1 MSTSSPTI
9 AAMRMGVSALE
20 RKRDFDEAVM
30 NLRRARDEAQ
40 RQETIR
46 AALRDEALKG
56 AAEEA

>member
-30 NLRRARDEAQ
+30 NLRRA
-40 RQETIR
+40 
-46 AALRDEALKG
+46 G
-56 AAEEA
+56 AGGGRGDAHLLG

>member
-40 RQETIR
+40 RRETIR